1 MSKMSW
7 ISYLCETGNK
17 KELINE
23 VGKELAEGFLKAHNQ
38 MRENKDNPAYNKLN
52 EIHDEMQKNIVI
64 NDDGQIYDPTNIK
77 GSE

>member
-52 EIHDEMQKNIVI
+52 EIHDEMQKEAKNDKRYKNI
-64 NDDGQIYDPTNIK
+64 
-77 GSE
+77 